1 MWMSCGRPTLQ
12 QLGVFKPAPPLKT
25 AFYSITK
32 VKDPLIKDQSEH
44 RARWGIR
51 TSYLYAEEHT
61 QNVLWLIYATETSLM
76 GPL

>member
-44 RARWGIR
+44 RTRWGHQDFIFVCGG
-51 TSYLYAEEHT
+51 TYT
-61 QNVLWLIYATETSLM
+61 KCSLADLCNLNQFN